1 MFNSIY
7 KSIFGDL
14 VFLGDD
20 GKIRFKYTSLK
31 PITWDENVH
40 LSDDQFKE
48 YTRKSEFN
56 SFKSDINGK
65 MNSIENEL
73 KEKIIKLK

>member
-73 KEKIIKLK
+73 NERIRELK

>member
-20 GKIRFKYTSLK
+20 GNIRFKYTSLE

-48 YTRKSEFN
+48 YARKYEFN

-73 KEKIIKLK
+73 NERIRELK

>member
-40 LSDDQFKE
+40 LSDSQFKE
-48 YTRKSEFN
+48 YVRKSEFN
-56 SFKSDINGK
+56 SFKSDINSK

>member
-14 VFLGDD
+14 VSLGDD
-20 GKIRFKYTSLK
+20 GKIRFKYTSLE

-48 YTRKSEFN
+48 YVKKSEFN
-56 SFKSDINGK
+56 SFKSDINSK